1 MLTAGAGKKVGIYVA
16 EDQQYH
22 GSAAMPRF
30 WIFSFFTACLV
41 RR

>member
-22 GSAAMPRF
+22 GSAAYAA
-30 WIFSFFTACLV
+30 ILDSFTACLV